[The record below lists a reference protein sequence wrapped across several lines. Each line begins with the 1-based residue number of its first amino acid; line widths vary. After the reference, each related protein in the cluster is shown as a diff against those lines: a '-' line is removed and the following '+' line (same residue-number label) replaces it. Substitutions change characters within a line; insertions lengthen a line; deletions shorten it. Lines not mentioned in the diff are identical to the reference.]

1 MSSRSL
7 GTLTLDLIAQTGGF
21 TEGMTKAE
29 RAAVRANEKIRK
41 ETAQTIDT
49 VASWGAATVAAAAAV
64 GVAIGAMVL
73 QETEAVA
80 AQNDLAQ
87 ALGVTHRE
95 LVTLERAASAS
106 GVSSDELSVAMK
118 KLNKTIGDAQGGSKS
133 ATEALGA
140 LGLKADQMARLP
152 MDQRFDAIAKAVS
165 GMVTQ
170 TERAAAVQDIM
181 GKSAQ
186 ALLPMLQDGGEAL
199 EEAARQTREWGLA
212 LSQLDVSKI
221 AEADDRI
228 ADLSAVM
235 KGIRQQIA
243 AEFAPMITVL
253 SEKLLG
259 AATSAGRFRHE
270 IFEAFRIVLK
280 GGAYAANV
288 IDTLA
293 WGMKALEVTV
303 LGAVAAYHQLD
314 YQVSRV
320 GNRTA
325 EDLAMRKTAADAA
338 ADAYAQAGRE
348 FIAWTKT
355 PLPTEKFDAFMAE
368 VAERAK
374 QHPVVLPVVSMTFN
388 EQARST
394 STPDTGA
401 KDKPSHE
408 LLYDA
413 HVKEKAEDDRRTDE
427 RLADLTNWQQIE
439 REAAENTLA
448 YEQKMANERL
458 RLAKEVADEEQRL
471 RAERYS
477 QTHEMLGNLS
487 TLMNSK
493 SRKMFEIGK
502 AAAIANA
509 LVSMYEGATKSYTA
523 LAGIP
528 IVGPALAFGAKAAAI
543 ASGLASIASIRSV
556 SFGGGGGGGSSSGV
570 SNTQAVNAAMTPVG
584 NAALGGGSQT
594 MDVRIVGTS
603 RPSWEEVAQTMEM
616 IGDNLARSGGRLGKV
631 TVLTA

>member
-1 MSSRSL
+1 MANRSL

-29 RAAVRANEKIRK
+29 RAAERANQKIRK

-49 VASWGAATVAAAAAV
+49 VAKWGAATVVAAGAVAAS
-64 GVAIGAMVL
+64 IGAMVL
-73 QETEAVA
+73 TQTEAVA

-87 ALGVTHRE
+87 ALGITHRE
-95 LVTLERAASAS
+95 LVALDRAAASS

-118 KLNKTIGDAQGGSKS
+118 KLNKTIGDAQGGSKA
-133 ATEALGA
+133 ATDALGA
-140 LGLKADQMARLP
+140 LGLKADELARVP
-152 MDQRFDAIAKAVS
+152 MDERFAAIAKAVS
-165 GMVTQ
+165 GMATQ

-186 ALLPMLQDGGEAL
+186 ALLPMLQDNGEAL
-199 EEAARQTREWGLA
+199 ALAAKQTQDWGLA
-212 LSQLDVSKI
+212 LSQLDVANI
-221 AEADDRI
+221 ALADDKMT
-228 ADLSAVM
+228 DLAGVM
-235 KGIRQQIA
+235 TGMKNQIA
-243 AEFAPMITVL
+243 AEFAPALIVL
-253 SEKLLG
+253 SEKLIT

-303 LGAVAAYHQLD
+303 LGAVAAYHQFD

-325 EDLAMRKTAADAA
+325 EDLAARKTAANEAA
-338 ADAYAQAGRE
+338 EAYAEAGRQ
-348 FIAWTKT
+348 FVAWTKS
-355 PLPTEKFDAFMAE
+355 PLPTEKFDAFIAE

-394 STPDTGA
+394 ATANTGP

-413 HVKEKAEDDRRTDE
+413 HVKEKAEDDRRADE
-427 RLADLTNWQQIE
+427 RLADLTDWTRIE